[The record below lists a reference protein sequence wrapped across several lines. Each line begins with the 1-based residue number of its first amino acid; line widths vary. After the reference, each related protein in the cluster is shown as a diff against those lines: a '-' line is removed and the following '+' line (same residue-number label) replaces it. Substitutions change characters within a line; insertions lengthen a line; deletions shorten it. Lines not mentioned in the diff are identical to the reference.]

1 MIETF
6 VLMELA
12 RQLTW
17 CSERARLHHY
27 RTKDRVEVNA
37 VLETP
42 DGRVIAIE
50 VKAGATVRGEDLAG
64 LRHLSQRLGSRL
76 LAGYVLYTGQ
86 QTLPFGDR
94 LRALPIDVLWQ
105 AAP

>member
-17 CSERARLHHY
+17 SSERARLYHY
-27 RTKDRVEVNA
+27 RTKDQVEVDA

-50 VKAGATVRGEDLAG
+50 GRIRALHRTADPA
-64 LRHLSQRLGSRL
+64 LRRRTARAPDRCAVDRDPLTGGSRL
-76 LAGYVLYTGQ
+76 TMWCASGQ
-86 QTLPFGDR
+86 GPGR
-94 LRALPIDVLWQ
+94 G
-105 AAP
+105 